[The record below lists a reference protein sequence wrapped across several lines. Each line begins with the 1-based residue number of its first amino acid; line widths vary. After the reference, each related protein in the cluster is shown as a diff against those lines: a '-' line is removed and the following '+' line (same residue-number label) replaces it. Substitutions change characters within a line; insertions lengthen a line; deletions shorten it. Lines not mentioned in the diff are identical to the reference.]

1 MRVDTSLASKG
12 ENQPQNERFKCK
24 DSKYDTI
31 ELERQT
37 AKSTLTIEDIGSQL
51 SKAKPT
57 SITNKA
63 TAKQSLEVN
72 LADLD
77 TKNYIVDLKKGNN
90 NILVIKFNVSKCLG
104 CRKGKTTKQVRKGK
118 TNGKLGSRIR
128 REDRYFE
135 R

>member
-1 MRVDTSLASKG
+1 MNTV
-12 ENQPQNERFKCK
+12 
-24 DSKYDTI
+24 

-63 TAKQSLEVN
+63 TTKQSLDVD

-90 NILVIKFNVSKCLG
+90 NILVIKLKVSKYLG
-104 CRKGKTTKQVRKGK
+104 CCKG
-118 TNGKLGSRIR
+118 
-128 REDRYFE
+128 
-135 R
+135 

>member
-1 MRVDTSLASKG
+1 MLPKEKTSLKTKG
-12 ENQPQNERFKCK
+12 SNVRTA
-24 DSKYDTI
+24 KYDTI

-63 TAKQSLEVN
+63 TTKQSLDVN